1 MQLVCCAIIKFML
14 YSTGCDRVKYNDW
27 IKQIK
32 CIEFQSGQTIM
43 KHFEQFYAN
52 SRHLSPKCGS
62 LFYQI
67 RPQQAQAQVTA
78 VGEQKGNPD
87 RKTKTKG
94 EQNTYHKVSFLVHYN
109 ETMLKFHFIVKNYL
123 QTNETLSCFVLQP
136 HLLILI

>member
-1 MQLVCCAIIKFML
+1 MTKMYHA
-14 YSTGCDRVKYNDW
+14 YSTVCDRVKYNDW

-32 CIEFQSGQTIM
+32 WIEFQSDQTIT
-43 KHFEQFYAN
+43 KYFEQFYAELPTQ
-52 SRHLSPKCGS
+52 SISDQKVG
-62 LFYQI
+62 LFFFQI

-109 ETMLKFHFIVKNYL
+109 ETMLKFHFMVKNYL
-123 QTNETLSCFVLQP
+123 QTNETLFCFVLQP